1 MKYKSV
7 DEIETLSFRDATL
20 IRCIYSEKQEIL
32 EFEFDGAV
40 VREDNSANELYTDRY
55 ASDMQVRF
63 TEPEIEALLL
73 EVISIT
79 MRTMFSRSQYRI
91 SLWTG
96 RTMRMC

>member
-20 IRCIYSEKQEIL
+20 IRCIYSEKQGIL

-55 ASDMQVRF
+55 ASDFCSR
-63 TEPEIEALLL
+63 
-73 EVISIT
+73 VISIT

>member
-20 IRCIYSEKQEIL
+20 IRCIYSEKQGIL

-63 TEPEIEALLL
+63 TEIETIGTDAILVHTAVPKAPAAPHGFWQQLRAKL
-73 EVISIT
+73 G
-79 MRTMFSRSQYRI
+79 
-91 SLWTG
+91 L
-96 RTMRMC
+96 

>member
-20 IRCIYSEKQEIL
+20 IRCIYSEKQGIL

-73 EVISIT
+73 EGHKYYDANDVLQESVP
-79 MRTMFSRSQYRI
+79 
-91 SLWTG
+91 G
-96 RTMRMC
+96 